1 MVCAEAMLDF
11 RVLRDLLGRHGGALD
26 HPVRSFE
33 IGGRSFDFER
43 GRYLTGVINLSP
55 DSWYRESV
63 CLDTASAVARGRQL
77 VADGAHLVDI
87 GAESSLPEAERVDAG
102 GQLDRLLPVVR
113 TLVADDIL
121 VSVES
126 YHPEVLDACGEA
138 GAQVFNITGMREADT
153 IFEVAARHDAALI
166 LCHVQG
172 DNVREVTE
180 LEDIGDII
188 PRLISYFGAL
198 IERMEAKGVHRAFV
212 DPGLG
217 FYYKNLVDGE
227 DRVRFQLD
235 TFLQT
240 FRLNELG
247 YPSFNIVPH
256 APDVF
261 LEDERR
267 QAEPFFSVLGFLG
280 GTHMIRTHEVRRLAR
295 VLRALELYPSP

>member
-1 MVCAEAMLDF
+1 MLDF
-11 RVLRDLLGRHGGALD
+11 RVLRDLLGRHGAALD
-26 HPVRSFE
+26 HRVRDFS
-33 IGGRSFDFER
+33 IGGRRFDFNR

-63 CLDTASAVARGRQL
+63 CTDVASAIARGRQL

-87 GAESSLPEAERVDAG
+87 GAESSLPDAERVDVV

-113 TLVADDIL
+113 ALVADAVL

-138 GAQVFNITGMREADT
+138 GAHVFNITGMKEADA

-172 DNVREVTE
+172 DNVREVTA
-180 LEDIGDII
+180 LEDLDDII
-188 PRLISYFGAL
+188 PKLVEYFGGLIS
-198 IERMEAKGVHRAFV
+198 RMEAKGVRRAFV

-217 FYYKNLVDGE
+217 FYYKNLVDGV

-240 FRLNELG
+240 FRLAELG
-247 YPSFNIVPH
+247 YPTFNIVPH

-261 LEDERR
+261 REDERR
-267 QAEPFFSVLGFLG
+267 QAEPFFSVLAFLG
-280 GTHMIRTHEVRRLAR
+280 LTHMVRTHEVRRLAR
-295 VLRALELYPSP
+295 VLRALELYPSL